1 MLCGMQPTRF
11 RGNCCFFF
19 SSFHDQIRTHLE
31 SNLLT
36 DAQSVEYVPKFV
48 SGEALEVVKR
58 NRGCSFKDIMKTFEE
73 RFVETIRA
81 TQACTEDI
89 VAGPKLTYGNN
100 IGLMYMR
107 I

>member
-1 MLCGMQPTRF
+1 MRNAANTVSWELL
-11 RGNCCFFF
+11 FFF